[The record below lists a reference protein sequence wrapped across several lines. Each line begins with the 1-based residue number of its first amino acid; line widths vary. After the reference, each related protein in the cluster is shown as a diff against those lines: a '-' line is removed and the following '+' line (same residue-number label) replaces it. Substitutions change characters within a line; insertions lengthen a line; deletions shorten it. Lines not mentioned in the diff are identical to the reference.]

1 MAKDRAD
8 FPREIKKIVGKPE
21 QETCISNVTVFGI
34 ILKEEIKLKNAIGMG
49 SNPTSLASL

>member
-34 ILKEEIKLKNAIGMG
+34 ILKEVIKLKNAIGMG
-49 SNPTSLASL
+49 SNPT